1 MAKSEDCFLVRASRD
16 VSLDG
21 EVWGLQQHLSEG
33 GVKTYGIAGADGQ
46 AEAARKEDETAR
58 EAAEAKRAEDEAAR
72 VQAETARAAAE
83 KERAAQQVKNNADQ
97 AANNAAAQGLIAVIV
112 EDYDPV
118 TLKPNG
124 SGQNGKM
131 YLVPIPEANAMAEA
145 IPVSFALT
153 PTDGGEYIARQVDA
167 RAAAAGDV
175 YVEWL
180 WINNQFERIGLSTAT
195 LDPITTDH
203 IDAVVSGESPQGKQ
217 VLTLTGLTY
226 LWTKLKTVFAAFTHK
241 HVTGDV
247 TGLDTALGD
256 KATKA
261 ELKTVQDSLGL
272 TKLTYSTPPQDNFD
286 VFVSGAFRSGKVVTL
301 CFEFTCKK
309 ATGAF
314 TPANVLGGLPTSSA
328 AGYATVPVE
337 EGGISRVYLPS
348 GSGGLGIASTSLGRS
363 YVALTYVCE

>member
-1 MAKSEDCFLVRASRD
+1 MAKSDDRFLVRASQD

-21 EVWGLQQHLSEG
+21 EIWGAEVHMSDG
-33 GVKTYGIAGADGQ
+33 STKTYGIAGADGQ
-46 AEAARKEDETAR
+46 AEAARKEAETTR
-58 EAAEAKRAEDEAAR
+58 EVAETKRAEDEAAR
-72 VQAETARAAAE
+72 TQAETTRAAAE
-83 KERAAQQVKNNADQ
+83 QERAAQQVKNNADQ

-261 ELKTVQDSLGL
+261 ELKTVQDSLGRVPFTAYPGTALNDL
-272 TKLTYSTPPQDNFD
+272 TNGLTVYYDSSYNAPSSYGIVCAVSEEYNNWIFQVAFSTYGDI
-286 VFVSGAFRSGKVVTL
+286 
-301 CFEFTCKK
+301 FTRLKINHAEWTEWVK
-309 ATGAF
+309 
-314 TPANVLGGLPTSSA
+314 
-328 AGYATVPVE
+328 
-337 EGGISRVYLPS
+337 R
-348 GSGGLGIASTSLGRS
+348 
-363 YVALTYVCE
+363 

>member
-1 MAKSEDCFLVRASRD
+1 MAKSEDRFLVRASQD

-21 EVWGLQQHLSEG
+21 EIWGAEVHMSDG
-33 GVKTYGIAGADGQ
+33 STKTYGIAGADGQ
-46 AEAARKEDETAR
+46 AEAARKEAETSR
-58 EAAEAKRAEDEAAR
+58 VNAEAKRAEDEEARTQAESAR
-72 VQAETARAAAE
+72 VTAEQ
-83 KERAAQQVKNNADQ
+83 ERAAQQVKNNADQ

-131 YLVPIPEANAMAEA
+131 YLVPMPEANAMAEA

-153 PTDGGEYIARQVDA
+153 PTDGGEYTARQVDA
-167 RAAAAGDV
+167 RSAAAGDV

-226 LWTKLKTVFAAFTHK
+226 LWTKFKTAFAAIAHK

-261 ELKTVQDSLGL
+261 ELKTVQDSLDQKVRKQGL
-272 TKLTYSTPPQDNFD
+272 SDALIYQNITAGGDEPILINVTATDGRRYILSAHFDKSLELWDGTTK
-286 VFVSGAFRSGKVVTL
+286 RSVWKADLSSL
-301 CFEFTCKK
+301 C
-309 ATGAF
+309 
-314 TPANVLGGLPTSSA
+314 
-328 AGYATVPVE
+328 
-337 EGGISRVYLPS
+337 
-348 GSGGLGIASTSLGRS
+348 
-363 YVALTYVCE
+363 